1 MSAMSNY
8 LEQQIANHIFR
19 TTGMTQVTNLH
30 IALFTAAPNDAGGGT
45 ELSGSAYARVQVA
58 RADAQWTF
66 SSGTISNT
74 NTITFP
80 TPTANW
86 GTVTHFG
93 IFDAATTG
101 NLLFHGALTASKT
114 VNSGDTVTF
123 PAGQLQ
129 ITFD

>member
-8 LEQQIANHIFR
+8 LEQQLANHVFR
-19 TTGMTQVTNLH
+19 TNGMTQVSNLH
-30 IALFTAAPNDAGGGT
+30 LALYTSAPSDSGGGT
-45 ELSGSAYARVQVA
+45 ELSGNAYARASVS

-66 SSGTISNT
+66 SAGTISNT

-93 IFDAATTG
+93 IFDASTGG

-114 VNSGDTVTF
+114 VNNGDTVTF

>member
-8 LEQQIANHIFR
+8 LENALANHVFR
-19 TTGMTQVTNLH
+19 TTAYSQPTNLH
-30 IALFTAAPNDAGGGT
+30 IALFTAAPTDAGGGT
-45 ELSGSAYARVQVA
+45 ELTGAGYARVQVQ
-58 RADAQWTF
+58 RLDSQWTL
-66 SSGTISNT
+66 SNGAVSNT

-93 IFDAATTG
+93 IFDASTG
-101 NLLFHGALTASKT
+101 VNLLFHGSLTTAKT

-123 PAGQLQ
+123 PAGQLVIQ
-129 ITFD
+129 FD